1 MQAVIMAGG
10 KGSRLAALT
19 KDEIPKPMAPFLGKP
34 LLEWQLE
41 QLKRYGIQ
49 RVTLVVG
56 HLKEKI
62 IDYFGDG
69 SALGM
74 ELDYV
79 EETAPL
85 GTAGA
90 FLLLLP
96 KIESEHFLL
105 LFGDIRFDIDLARM
119 ERFFLEKRAA
129 CLLFAHPNSHPY
141 DSDLIVTDR
150 ENRVTGFDS
159 KHNVRTGWQDNLVN
173 AGIYILS
180 RDMLRRVPEVKK
192 TDFEKEILAPMAAAG
207 EAIYA
212 YRSPEYVKDVGT
224 VDRIRAAEEEWKSGF
239 PAKRN
244 LEFPQRAVFLDRD
257 GVINRYNGFVR
268 TPDELELLPCAAEG
282 LRQLNSSAFLTI
294 VVSNQPVVARGE
306 TSEAELETIFNK
318 MKTLLGREG
327 AFVDDV
333 FYCPHHPDSGFP
345 GEVKELKIDCD
356 CRKPKTGMLRRA
368 AERYHLDLS
377 ACYLVGDTTG
387 DIQCG
392 KNAGVR
398 TVLVKTGEA
407 GRDGKYAVTPD
418 LVADDLAAAATK
430 ILEEQ

>member
-34 LLEWQLE
+34 LLAWQLE
-41 QLKRYGIQ
+41 QLKRYGID

-56 HLKEKI
+56 HLREKI
-62 IDYFGDG
+62 IDFFGDG

-74 ELDYV
+74 HIDYV
-79 EETAPL
+79 EEIEPL

-90 FLLLLP
+90 FPLLLP
-96 KIESEHFLL
+96 HIASDHFLL
-105 LFGDIRFDIDLARM
+105 LFGDIRFDIDILRM
-119 ERFFLEKRAA
+119 ERFFLEKAA
-129 CLLFAHPNSHPY
+129 DCLLFAHPNAHPY
-141 DSDLIVTDR
+141 DSDLIVTDG

-180 RDMLRRVPEVKK
+180 RDMLRRVPKVKK
-192 TDFEKEILAPMAAAG
+192 TDFEKELLAPMAERG
-207 EAIYA
+207 EAVFA

-224 VDRIRAAEEEWKSGF
+224 VDRIRAAETEWKSGF

-244 LEFPQRAVFLDRD
+244 LGFPQRAVFLDRD

-268 TPDELELLPCAAEG
+268 TPEELELLPCAAKG
-282 LRQLNSSAFLTI
+282 LSRLNSSPYLAL

-306 TSEAELETIFNK
+306 TSEAELTVIFNK

-345 GEVKELKIDCD
+345 GEIRELKIDCD

-377 ACYLVGDTTG
+377 ACYLVGDTTT

-392 KNAGVR
+392 KNAGVK
-398 TVLVKTGEA
+398 TVLVQTGEA
-407 GRDGKYAVTPD
+407 GQDRKYAVAPD
-418 LVADDLAAAATK
+418 IVAEDLADAAAK
-430 ILEEQ
+430 ILAAQ

>member
-19 KDEIPKPMAPFLGKP
+19 KDEIPKPMTPFLGKP

-90 FLLLLP
+90 FPLLLP

-119 ERFFLEKRAA
+119 ERFFLEKRAE
-129 CLLFAHPNSHPY
+129 CLLFAHPNAHPY

-212 YRSPEYVKDVGT
+212 YRSP
-224 VDRIRAAEEEWKSGF
+224 
-239 PAKRN
+239 
-244 LEFPQRAVFLDRD
+244 
-257 GVINRYNGFVR
+257 
-268 TPDELELLPCAAEG
+268 
-282 LRQLNSSAFLTI
+282 
-294 VVSNQPVVARGE
+294 
-306 TSEAELETIFNK
+306 
-318 MKTLLGREG
+318 
-327 AFVDDV
+327 
-333 FYCPHHPDSGFP
+333 
-345 GEVKELKIDCD
+345 
-356 CRKPKTGMLRRA
+356 
-368 AERYHLDLS
+368 
-377 ACYLVGDTTG
+377 
-387 DIQCG
+387 
-392 KNAGVR
+392 
-398 TVLVKTGEA
+398 
-407 GRDGKYAVTPD
+407 
-418 LVADDLAAAATK
+418 
-430 ILEEQ
+430 